1 MKKISVLQC
10 ITRLI
15 VGGAQEHVMY
25 IADLLDK
32 DRYQVDMLS
41 GPQTGVEGSLI
52 EEVQDR
58 DIPLTIVPEL
68 VRQIS
73 PWNDSSAL
81 IKMTNFMRNKRY
93 DIVHTNSSKAGI
105 LGRIAARMARVPII
119 VHTVHGWSFHH
130 EMSSIT
136 RSLYITLE
144 RQTAKFSSAL
154 TNVSNL
160 DIQTGLEAGIGY
172 KGLYHLIR
180 SAIPLDE
187 FNPFNFNRE
196 EVRSELGIPSD
207 AVVIGNIGRFSHPKN
222 PLEWIRISAEI
233 NREVDKVHLLL
244 VGDGTQRSEVEML
257 LKSEGLWEQT
267 TITGLRRDVP
277 RMLSVMDIFLFTSS
291 REGLPRT
298 VPQAMAMGIPVVANR
313 VGGIPEVIREGI
325 TGYLCQPGDIRKP
338 AEDCIYL
345 INHPM
350 KREEVGRKGRAIAES
365 EFSIEVMIDKTSN
378 LYEKLISEK

>member
-1 MKKISVLQC
+1 MNQISVLQC

-32 DRYQVDMLS
+32 NRFRVEILS
-41 GPQTGVEGSLI
+41 GPQTGIEGSLI
-52 EEVQDR
+52 EEIRARQ
-58 DIPLTIVPEL
+58 IPLTIVPEL

-73 PWNDSSAL
+73 PLNDSLAL
-81 IKMTNFMRNKRY
+81 VKMVNFLHENRF

-105 LGRIAARMARVPII
+105 LGRVAARIARVPII

-130 EMSSIT
+130 EMSPLT
-136 RSLYITLE
+136 RYLYITLE
-144 RQTAKFSSAL
+144 RQTAKLSSAL
-154 TNVSNL
+154 TNVSNI
-160 DIQTGLEAGIGY
+160 DIENGLAAGIGC
-172 KGLYHLIR
+172 KKLYHLIR

-187 FNPFNFNRE
+187 FNPLNYDRE
-196 EVRSELGIPSD
+196 DVRVELGIPPD

-222 PLEWIRISAEI
+222 PVEWIQISAEI
-233 NREVDKVHLLL
+233 RRTVDKVHFLL
-244 VGDGTQRSEVEML
+244 VGDGPQRSEAETL
-257 LKSEGLWEQT
+257 IKSEGLWEQT

-298 VPQAMAMGIPVVANR
+298 IPQAMAMGIPVVANR

-325 TGYLCQPGDIRKP
+325 TGYLCQPGDINKP
-338 AEDCIYL
+338 AKDCINL

-350 KREEVGRKGRAIAES
+350 KREEMGRRGRAIAES
-365 EFSIEVMIDKTSN
+365 DFSIDVMIGKTSN
-378 LYEKLISEK
+378 LYEQLISEK